1 MPRWV
6 LPRWRTGKDLAQP
19 METLLLPLLLLA
31 VFWFILIR
39 PQQKQRREMAELQS
53 NLAPGARVMTGSGLI
68 GTIVS
73 VDTDEVV
80 LEVAPGVTNR
90 YVRRAIVRVLPTDD
104 AALGPPA
111 TDDSATTSDLE
122 PGTDA
127 ATRPVTERPNRND
140 VPGTSP

>member
-1 MPRWV
+1 
-6 LPRWRTGKDLAQP
+6 

-39 PQQKQRREMAELQS
+39 PQQKQRREIAEVQS

-73 VDTDEVV
+73 VEADEVV

-90 YVRRAIVRVLPTDD
+90 YVRRAIMRVLPADD
-104 AALGPPA
+104 TAHMPPPG
-111 TDDSATTSDLE
+111 TEDSVTESDLA

-127 ATRPVTERPNRND
+127 ATRPGTDRTNRDD